1 MTYSQGN
8 RKGNTEISEIKGRGN
23 EHKKIWYNSTSI
35 YDNKLIIQGTIC
47 SWEKHQ
53 QDTCS

>member
-1 MTYSQGN
+1 MTSSQGN
-8 RKGNTEISEIKGRGN
+8 RKGKTETSEMKGRGN

-35 YDNKLIIQGTIC
+35 YDNKLIQGTIC